1 MSIEA
6 AVNHLRNQCK
16 ETTLFSVAR
25 GSGVSYPVVYR
36 FAKDPSYKI
45 RIDTLTKIENYFT
58 AKVKESSVS
67 VEVSGNSH
75 VETTSI
81 GGI

>member
-1 MSIEA
+1 MSIAEA
-6 AVNHLRNQCK
+6 VDRLRDRCK

-45 RIDTLTKIENYFT
+45 RIDTLQRIESFFT
-58 AKVKESSVS
+58 EEEHQEEPPLVDPMTGLQLSS
-67 VEVSGNSH
+67 
-75 VETTSI
+75 
-81 GGI
+81 